1 MGLIAS
7 KLYGKYRRAFAMW
20 GLVIRPTE
28 YAAPSTSP
36 SVSAGSGAPT
46 ESEPAGSLYLQT
58 DGTPRWRAFSAW
70 CAQSVRFAQA
80 VATGTALTN
89 STTETVLASSS
100 LPANTL
106 RAGTRLRV
114 KAVIRCSASGGATAL
129 TVKVRLGPTTL
140 LGEVLINTGAGHD
153 LSSGDAIIVTAEV
166 VARAAPGAS
175 VSCVSHAQAV
185 GTFAGLA
192 TPQTT
197 AVPAFTRATNAAL
210 LVELTGQWAAADA
223 SSVAAEDWSVE
234 VIG

>member
-1 MGLIAS
+1 MALVARYLLTKFRRAPAYFGLILRTSQTAS
-7 KLYGKYRRAFAMW
+7 
-20 GLVIRPTE
+20 PD
-28 YAAPSTSP
+28 TSP
-36 SVSAGSGAPT
+36 SLSAGSGTPT
-46 ESEPAGSLYLQT
+46 ESEPAGSLWLQT

-70 CAQSVRFAQA
+70 CAQGVRFAQA

-106 RAGTRLRV
+106 RAGTRLR
-114 KAVIRCSASGGATAL
+114 IRGVVRSSASGGATNL
-129 TVKVRLGPTTL
+129 TLKVRLGPTTL

-175 VSCVSHAQAV
+175 VSCVATAQAV

>member
-1 MGLIAS
+1 MSVADELLSKWKRAPAYFGLILRTSKTAS
-7 KLYGKYRRAFAMW
+7 
-20 GLVIRPTE
+20 VT
-28 YAAPSTSP
+28 TSP
-36 SVSAGSGAPT
+36 SLSAGAGAPT
-46 ESEPAGSLYLQT
+46 ESEPAGSLWLQT

-70 CAQSVRFAQA
+70 CAQAVRVAQT

-89 STTETVLASSS
+89 STTETVLASST

-114 KAVIRCSASGGATAL
+114 KAVIRCSASGGATNL
-129 TVKVRLGPTTL
+129 TVRVRLGPTTL
-140 LGEVLINTGAGHD
+140 LGEVLLTTGAGHD
-153 LSSGDAIIVTAEV
+153 LSSGNAIIIDAEV

-175 VSCVSHAQAV
+175 VTCVSHAQAI

-192 TPQTT
+192 TPTVN

-210 LVELTGQWAAADA
+210 LVEVTGQWAAADA
-223 SSVAAEDWSVE
+223 SSVAVEDWSVE